1 MDKIGFN
8 HLDNGQPNKLKCLGL
23 ALLRFFCLV
32 FFDSSSS
39 SSIPLPCVRFFF
51 LVFVLLRFSFD
62 SPLTSEAIYA
72 KNNPNPSDDQKQAFV
87 VVGRAIT
94 GIEAELKVEKL
105 QSLISSLISVCS
117 RTKHE
122 MEVREML
129 LQLLVDLS
137 RSCYL
142 CTVVTGVVVLVL
154 MSVEIEM
161 CCCYVADEMDADI
174 LNLNDD
180 DYLSVEDIMA
190 ENEDDQNAQADQK
203 AQDDSVQSIFATLL
217 VSVM

>member
-94 GIEAELKVEKL
+94 GIEAELK
-105 QSLISSLISVCS
+105 
-117 RTKHE
+117 
-122 MEVREML
+122 EVREML

-203 AQDDSVQSIFATLL
+203 AQDDSVQSVAHTRGTK
-217 VSVM
+217 